1 MHDLVIVG
9 AGPAGLTAAIYA
21 VRYGLDVLLI
31 DTLPVGGQISS
42 AKLVENYPG
51 FQDISGIELMERFV
65 DHAKD
70 MGVSM
75 EAASVS
81 EVVVTDDGFETVTDS
96 DRITS
101 KAVIIATG
109 AAPKL
114 LGVPGESE
122 FTGRGVSYCATCD
135 GPFFSGKEIAV
146 IGGGESAITDALVL
160 SDIAK
165 QVTVIHRRDTLRASQ
180 ILQERAFSRENID
193 FIWNTVVEEISGEQL
208 VDGVNL
214 KNVVTGENSRIPID
228 GVFIYVGVV
237 PNTDFVDVKKND
249 QGFIMANEAMETSVP
264 GLFAAGDCRKA
275 PLYQVITAAAD
286 GAVAAYSTRKY
297 VRGQ

>member
-1 MHDLVIVG
+1 MRDLIIVG

-31 DTLPVGGQISS
+31 DILPVGGQISS

-51 FQDISGIELMERFV
+51 FQAISGIELMETFV
-65 DHAKD
+65 EHAKKT
-70 MGVSM
+70 GVQM
-75 EAASVS
+75 ETASVS
-81 EVVVTDDGFETVTDS
+81 EVVISDGFFETVTDS
-96 DRITS
+96 ERIAS

-109 AAPKL
+109 ATPKL
-114 LGVPGESE
+114 LGIPGETE

-135 GPFFSGKEIAV
+135 GPFFSGKKVAV

-165 QVTVIHRRDTLRASQ
+165 QVTVIHRRDSLRASQ
-180 ILQERAFSRENID
+180 ILQERAFSKENID
-193 FIWNTVVEEISGEQL
+193 FVWDTVVEEIGGKEVVNSLNVRNVVSGE
-208 VDGVNL
+208 
-214 KNVVTGENSRIPID
+214 KFTIPIE

-237 PNTDFVDVKKND
+237 PNTDLVEVKKNEK
-249 QGFIMANEAMETSVP
+249 GFIVANDAMETSVP
-264 GLFAAGDCRKA
+264 GLFAVGDCREA
-275 PLYQVITAAAD
+275 PLYQIITAAAD
-286 GAVAAYSTRKY
+286 GAVAAYSARKY